1 MFNLG
6 AMGIGWGLSQVQLTP
21 SASCTW
27 ILAAIVTQS
36 NREVEM
42 HGFHVRHSDQPD
54 GILLN

>member
-1 MFNLG
+1 
-6 AMGIGWGLSQVQLTP
+6 MGIGWGLSQVQLTP